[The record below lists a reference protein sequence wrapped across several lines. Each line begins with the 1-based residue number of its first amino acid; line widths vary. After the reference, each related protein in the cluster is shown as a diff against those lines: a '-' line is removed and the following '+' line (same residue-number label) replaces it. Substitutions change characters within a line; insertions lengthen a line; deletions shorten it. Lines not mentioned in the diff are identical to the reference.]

1 MVMMV
6 VPTVYWRTYTVH
18 DVIQGQG
25 RLQSAN
31 GDVYTW
37 KGMVRVVLELRYVG
51 TFVNSE
57 REGQG
62 TVSKW

>member
-25 RLQSAN
+25 RLQSA
-31 GDVYTW
+31 
-37 KGMVRVVLELRYVG
+37 MVRVVLELRYVG

-62 TVSKW
+62 TVSKWLETLLMV